1 MSLLGSTIIDVFFVA
16 VSEGVVAV
24 WEGIAALPPR
34 VRHTL
39 TGLVGA
45 VFAGGVGA
53 VMASWPTAGDQPG
66 WTIGLTILSLLYGLL
81 FGAVSAVTLVNDRY
95 DRAFVLFALLGCTA
109 ATALPLTAM
118 TR

>member
-1 MSLLGSTIIDVFFVA
+1 MSVLGSIISDVIFVA
-16 VSEGVVAV
+16 VSEGVATA
-24 WEGIAALPPR
+24 WDAIAALPPR

-45 VFAGGVGA
+45 VLAAAVGGVIA
-53 VMASWPTAGDQPG
+53 AWPTAGDQPG
-66 WTIGLTILSLLYGLL
+66 WSIGLTILSLLYGLL

-118 TR
+118 TL